1 MDSEKAQYQLR
12 NAYGAL
18 LSASTRSTARE
29 GSFLRWLK
37 IKTKGKHELSSTKLG
52 GTYSRKAK
60 TGAQWGKQ
68 HL

>member
-1 MDSEKAQYQLR
+1 MDSEKAQYQLC

-18 LSASTRSTARE
+18 LLASTRSAARD

-37 IKTKGKHELSSTKLG
+37 IKTKGEHELSSTKLG